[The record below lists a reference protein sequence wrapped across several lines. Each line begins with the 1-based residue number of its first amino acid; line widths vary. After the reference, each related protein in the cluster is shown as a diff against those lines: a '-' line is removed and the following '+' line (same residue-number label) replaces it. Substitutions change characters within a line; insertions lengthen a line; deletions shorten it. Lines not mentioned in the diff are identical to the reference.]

1 MCTDLL
7 LYKGGGRFFCIRMAH
22 QFYDN
27 TQEKF
32 HDQLQERLLD
42 CARVWAIWN
51 LSYCRLYIRMA
62 FLLMNRDKELEYH
75 N

>member
-1 MCTDLL
+1 
-7 LYKGGGRFFCIRMAH
+7 MAH

-51 LSYCRLYIRMA
+51 LSSLPSIYTDGIPA
-62 FLLMNRDKELEYH
+62 NEWG
-75 N
+75 